1 MKLSIVIPVYNEE
14 KGFARFFD
22 GSLLPE
28 VKQLH
33 TDYEIIFVNDG
44 SSDGTLAVLKTL
56 VDKHKHLKLISLSR
70 NFGKEMALTAG
81 IYHATGD
88 VIITIDADGQQ
99 PPELMKEF
107 IKKWKAGA
115 EIVTGVRT
123 KYQKHGLVARVG
135 SKVFYRIL
143 RMLGVRQVVAGSTD
157 FRLISR
163 NVQEVFKEFTEH
175 NRITRGLIDWM
186 GFKQDFVHYKYQNR
200 IAGKP
205 SFNFRKLVKLA
216 VDSFVSLS
224 TTPLIIFGWI
234 GGFITVMSG
243 LIGLFIII
251 QQGIL
256 GDPLGLKWSSATA
269 LGIFVSFLV
278 GLVLISQAIMAIYI
292 SHIHTETKNR
302 PPYIID
308 KRNSKL

>member
-1 MKLSIVIPVYNEE
+1 MKLSVIVPVYNEE
-14 KGFARFFD
+14 KGFAKFFD
-22 GSLLPE
+22 ESLLPE
-28 VKQLH
+28 VKNLRM
-33 TDYEIIFVNDG
+33 DYEIILVNDG
-44 SSDGTLAVLKTL
+44 SKDRTLEILKTL
-56 VDKHKHLKLISLSR
+56 VNKNKHLKLISLSR

-88 VIITIDADGQQ
+88 AIITIDADGQQ
-99 PPELMKEF
+99 PPELMPEF

-115 EIVTGVRT
+115 EVVTGVRT
-123 KYQKHGLVARVG
+123 KYQKHGLLARVG
-135 SKVFYRIL
+135 SKLFYKL
-143 RMLGVRQVVAGSTD
+143 LHLLGVRQVVPGSTD
-157 FRLISR
+157 FRLISK
-163 NVQEVFKEFTEH
+163 NVQEAFEGFTER

-186 GFKQDFVHYKYQNR
+186 GFKQDFVYYKYQNR

-205 SFNFRKLVKLA
+205 SFNFRKLLKLA

-224 TTPLIIFGWI
+224 TTPLVIFGWI
-234 GGFITVMSG
+234 GGFITVASG
-243 LIGLFIII
+243 FVGVFIIV

-269 LGIFVSFLV
+269 LGIFISFLV
-278 GLVLISQAIMAIYI
+278 GLVLISQAIIAIYI